1 MTSTLSSS
9 ARTHTRWLNVGRSDA
24 ADAREAGRSAV
35 ATALGGGVDAKV
47 VLAYFSDSLDLPAL
61 AAGLHEAAGDV
72 PVVGCSTAGEIS
84 TEGLSDHG
92 VVAVAIGGPG
102 LAVEVGH
109 AVGVGADPR
118 GTASEAAAC
127 ITGVN
132 HLPHRILMLLSE
144 GLKGGQQDVVRGA
157 YEVAGAE
164 VPLVGA
170 CAGDHLKMQKTYQ
183 LVGGALLE
191 DAVVAVALGSEAP
204 IGVGVSHGWRKLGEP
219 VVVSASTNSQ
229 VIQLDGEPALDVYL
243 RRTNAPAAAYTDAE
257 AFNHFAITH
266 PLGVSRRS
274 GEEVRLVAG
283 ADFETRALQFIA
295 HVPAGGLAWFMEG
308 DEGSVL
314 RAADDACSDAL
325 AGLGDGACAG
335 FLVFDC
341 VARRGA
347 IGDEA
352 AGREVERI
360 AGYAGGLPI
369 AGFYS
374 YGEIARTRGVT
385 GFHNQTL
392 VVVALS

>member
-1 MTSTLSSS
+1 VAAALS
-9 ARTHTRWLNVGRSDA
+9 
-24 ADAREAGRSAV
+24 
-35 ATALGGGVDAKV
+35 GGAEPKV
-47 VLAYFSDSLDLPAL
+47 VLAYFSDSLDLTAL

-84 TEGLSDHG
+84 TDGPSDHG

-102 LAVEVGH
+102 LSVEVGH

-118 GTASEAAAC
+118 GTASQAAAC
-127 ITGVN
+127 ITSVS
-132 HLPHRILMLLSE
+132 HLPHRVLLLLSE

-183 LVGGALLE
+183 LIGDTLLE
-191 DAVVAVALGSEAP
+191 DAVVAVAVGSESP

-219 VVVSASTNSQ
+219 VVVTASDNSQ
-229 VIQLDGEPALDVYL
+229 VTMLDGEPALDVYL
-243 RRTNAPAAAYTDAE
+243 RRTNAPEAAFTDPE

-283 ADFETRALQFIA
+283 ADFEARSLLFIA

-308 DEGSVL
+308 DEDSVL
-314 RAADDACSDAL
+314 TAADDACTAAL
-325 AGLGDGACAG
+325 AGIGDEDCTG
-335 FLVFDC
+335 FLIFDC

-352 AGREVERI
+352 AGREVARI
-360 AGYAGGLPI
+360 AGHADGLPI